1 MSNLSQ
7 EAQAIRERISR
18 YTQPTQNEIDK
29 ILKIEFEFIQLL
41 DLILRSYPLDARTQE
56 ALARLEESRIW
67 AGLSVK
73 RGHQEGYKQ
82 SDYLS
87 FDHEVSSEDHLSK
100 SQSLEPAFKV
110 VLDTILNRCL
120 PNREMDLAIA
130 RLNDT
135 KSVLNLGAYHLS
147 FR

>member
-1 MSNLSQ
+1 MSHLSP
-7 EAQAIRERISR
+7 EAQALRERISR

-41 DLILRSYPLDARTQE
+41 DLILRSHPLDARTKE

-73 RGHQEGYKQ
+73 RGQQEEYQK

-87 FDHEVSSEDHLSK
+87 FDHDISSEDHLTE

-135 KSVLNLGAYHLS
+135 KSALNLEAYQLS
-147 FR
+147 LR